1 MNPTFDDHK
10 HHFARVM
17 LHKLEG
23 AVGKG
28 NWQEVP
34 INDCA
39 KLCLGE
45 YEELVE
51 AARKPFEVWERVKEY
66 ADVANFAMFIYN
78 NLDDTF
84 FKRTSR
90 HSANIPGIRN
100 FLANLRFP
108 MRTEPLRK
116 DIERLIQLTS
126 DADDDEEFEDRA
138 AWEKAIRQLCLH
150 IGSRVC
156 WNALNLDSLATLPEL
171 KGLPEWVHV

>member
-23 AVGKG
+23 VPEKG
-28 NWQEVP
+28 NWQELLME
-34 INDCA
+34 DCA
-39 KLCLGE
+39 NLCMGE

-51 AARKPFEVWERVKEY
+51 AAKKPDEVWERVKEY
-66 ADVANFAMFIYN
+66 ADIANFAMFIYN

-108 MRTEPLRK
+108 MRTTPLRE
-116 DIERLIQLTS
+116 DIERLILLTS
-126 DADDDEEFEDRA
+126 NADDEEVFDDGE
-138 AWEKAIRQLCLH
+138 AWEKTIRQLCLH

-156 WNALNLDSLATLPEL
+156 WNALNLESLATLPEL
-171 KGLPEWVHV
+171 KELPEWVHV

>member
-1 MNPTFDDHK
+1 MNPPFDDHK

-23 AVGKG
+23 VPEKG
-28 NWQEVP
+28 NWQELEM
-34 INDCA
+34 NYSA
-39 KLCLGE
+39 NLCMGE

-51 AARKPFEVWERVKEY
+51 AAKKPDEVWERVKEY
-66 ADVANFAMFIYN
+66 ADIANFAMFIYN
-78 NLDDTF
+78 NLDNTF

-108 MRTEPLRK
+108 TRTTPLRE
-116 DIERLIQLTS
+116 DIERLMFLTYN
-126 DADDDEEFEDRA
+126 EKQFEDRD
-138 AWEKAIRQLCLH
+138 AWEKSIRQLCLY

-171 KGLPEWVHV
+171 KELPEWVHV